1 MGMKRKLPLFLL
13 AAAGLYWL
21 AARRRHWRGFE
32 GRVVLITGGTR
43 GLGLA
48 LARRFLS
55 LGARVAVCGRDEE
68 TLERARE
75 QLGHDV
81 FARACDV
88 TEAQQVRELV
98 REVERRYGR
107 IDVLINNAG
116 VIQVGPMEEMTI
128 DDYEE
133 AMDTHYWGPVYAS
146 LAALP
151 GMRRRRDGRI
161 VNIASIGGKVAVP
174 HLLPYDGSKFALVG
188 FSEGLRAEAA
198 RDHVYVTTVCPWL
211 MRTGSPRHAF
221 FKGRHE
227 AESVWFTLADA
238 LPLASMSAESA
249 ARRIVEACRRGEAE
263 VVLTLKGKA
272 AAALRALF
280 PGPVAG
286 LLSLMNRLLPRPGGI
301 GRERRKR
308 AALPALT
315 EKAARAYNQDG

>member
-116 VIQVGPMEEMTI
+116 VQIVERVEEVDPARARSLLELDLWVPLALTRALLPAMLARRAGTI
-128 DDYEE
+128 VDI
-133 AMDTHYWGPVYAS
+133 ASVAALAPTPGMWHYNAAKGG
-146 LAALP
+146 LAA
-151 GMRRRRDGRI
+151 
-161 VNIASIGGKVAVP
+161 ASE
-174 HLLPYDGSKFALVG
+174 S
-188 FSEGLRAEAA
+188 LRGEL
-198 RDHVYVTTVCPWL
+198 R
-211 MRTGSPRHAF
+211 RTGVH
-221 FKGRHE
+221 
-227 AESVWFTLADA
+227 
-238 LPLASMSAESA
+238 
-249 ARRIVEACRRGEAE
+249 
-263 VVLTLKGKA
+263 VVTVY
-272 AAALRALF
+272 
-280 PGPVAG
+280 PGPVATAMAEAG
-286 LLSLMNRLLPRPGGI
+286 YAAYPPDPVKKLLPEGDAATLAR
-301 GRERRKR
+301 RVRRAVERRQAR
-308 AALPALT
+308 VIYP
-315 EKAARAYNQDG
+315 RAYAITRWFPAVTRWFLDRFTPRPLPLAERAPPVTTEARTRT